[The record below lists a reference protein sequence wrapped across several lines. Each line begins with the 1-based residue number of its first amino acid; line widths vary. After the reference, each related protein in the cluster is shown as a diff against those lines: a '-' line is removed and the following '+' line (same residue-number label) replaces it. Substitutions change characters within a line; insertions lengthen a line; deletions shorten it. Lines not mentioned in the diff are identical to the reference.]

1 MKKTHVILIALLIGS
16 FASLPAKAQAS
27 DPNTRPVNAPLD
39 GGLSILL
46 AAGAAAGL
54 KKAHQKRKEARSM
67 R

>member
-1 MKKTHVILIALLIGS
+1 MKKPYVMLLGLLIGS
-16 FASLPAKAQAS
+16 FASLPTNAQVS
-27 DPNTRPVNAPLD
+27 EPNRRPVNAPLD

-46 AAGAAAGL
+46 AAGAAVGL